1 MKKDLWIMLVVLAA
15 IAISGCTGE
24 QETMDQEAVDESA
37 EAVAATDETQTVV
50 LPPVAEKR
58 PHTVSAPGG
67 DREDPYYWM
76 RDDERADPD
85 VINWLDGENDY
96 LEARL
101 AHTEDFQSEL
111 VEEMRARIKE
121 DDSSVPFEFGG
132 YFYYTRYDSGSEYPI
147 YARRAGSM
155 EAEEQIMLNAPEMAE
170 GKDFFQ
176 IGSWDVSPDGKQLAW
191 LQDEVGRRQF
201 RLMFKNLETGEV
213 HDSGLE
219 GISSITW
226 SADNQTLFFVAND
239 PETLRSRFV
248 RQYVIGQENPV
259 TDIYDEDDASFYT
272 GVGRSQSNRY
282 NFIYVG
288 STVSSEMQV
297 FDSQNPDQG
306 FQVFFPRERDHE
318 YSADHANGRWVIR
331 TNWDAAN
338 FRLMQV
344 GNDEYSNREQ
354 WTDLL
359 PHDPETFVHNF
370 DLFNDHVAVSERSNG
385 LRQIRVIDLEN
396 DTSEMLAF
404 DEPAYAAYLST
415 NLNPAS
421 DRLRFVY
428 TSMTTPTSTYEID
441 MRSGERELLKR
452 QEIPSGFDPADYRT
466 DRIWAEV
473 RDGTMVPVSILYHKD
488 TALDGTAPLYQYAY
502 GSYGSSSEPTFSTSR
517 FSLVDRGF
525 VFAIAHIRGGQEM
538 GRQWYEQGKLLNKIN
553 TFTDFIDVTDV
564 LVERNIADAER
575 VFAMG
580 GSAGGLLMG
589 AVANMAPE
597 KYAGIIAHVP
607 FVDVVTTMLDES
619 IPLTT
624 NEFDEWGN
632 PKDPEFYEYMLSYS
646 PYDNVSAQAYPAMLV
661 TTGLWDSQV
670 QYWEPAKWVA
680 RLRELKT
687 DDNPLL
693 LYTDMDA
700 GHGGSSGRFRR
711 LERTAMEY
719 AFVLDLAQQS

>member
-1 MKKDLWIMLVVLAA
+1 MKKDLGIMLLLLAA
-15 IAISGCTGE
+15 VGISGCTGE
-24 QETMDQEAVDESA
+24 QEVMDAEVAEESV
-37 EAVAATDETQTVV
+37 EAVAIVEEVQVNV

-58 PHTVSAPGG
+58 PHTVSAPAG

-85 VINWLDGENDY
+85 VIKWLDGENEY

-101 AHTEDFQSEL
+101 AHTEEFQTEL

-121 DDSSVPFEFGG
+121 DDSSVPFESGG

-147 YARRAGSM
+147 YARRQGSM
-155 EAEEQIMLNAPEMAE
+155 EAEEQIMLNVPEMAE

-176 IGSWDVSPDGKQLAW
+176 IGNWDVSPDGVQLAW

-219 GISSITW
+219 GISSISW

-248 RQYVIGQENPV
+248 RQYVLGQESPI

-297 FDSQNPDQG
+297 FDSQNPEQG
-306 FQVFFPRERDHE
+306 FQLFFPRERDHE

-331 TNWDAAN
+331 TNWDADN
-338 FRLMQV
+338 FRLMQAGE
-344 GNDEYSNREQ
+344 GNYSDREQ

-359 PHDPETFVHNF
+359 PHDPDTFVHNF
-370 DLFNDHVAVSERSNG
+370 DLFNDFIAVSERSNG
-385 LRQIRVIDLEN
+385 LRRIRVIDLEN
-396 DTSEMLAF
+396 DSSEMLAF

-421 DRLRFVY
+421 DRLRFIY
-428 TSMTTPTSTYEID
+428 TSMTTPTSTYEIN
-441 MRSGERELLKR
+441 MRNGERELLKR

-553 TFTDFIDVTDV
+553 TFTDFIDVTEV
-564 LVERNIADAER
+564 LVERNIADSER

-632 PKDPEFYEYMLSYS
+632 PKEPEFYEYMLSYS

-693 LYTDMDA
+693 LYTDMDS

>member
-37 EAVAATDETQTVV
+37 EAVAAADETQTVV

-344 GNDEYSNREQ
+344 GNDEYSDREQ
-354 WTDLL
+354 WGDLL

-385 LRQIRVIDLEN
+385 LRRIRVIDLEN

-719 AFVLDLAQQS
+719 AFVLDLAPQS